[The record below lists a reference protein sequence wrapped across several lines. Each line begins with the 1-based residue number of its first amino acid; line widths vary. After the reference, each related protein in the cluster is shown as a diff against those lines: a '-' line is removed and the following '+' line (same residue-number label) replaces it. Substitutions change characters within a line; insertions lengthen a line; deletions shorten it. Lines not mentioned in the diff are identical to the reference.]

1 MGSVNGLR
9 VTLAVYYIWTAI
21 TLSTRNSAWGVPQSI
36 LWKHHGCNMMMSSDR
51 NIFHVTGLLCGV
63 NHRWIPR
70 EGKWRGPLVF
80 SLICAWTNGWVNNR
94 EVGDLRRHRVHYDV
108 TLMMTLSWETRE
120 YGGCIIANCSDKSL
134 AASQITGKT
143 RLFVNQLTR
152 LAPK

>member
-1 MGSVNGLR
+1 MGWEWPWR
-9 VTLAVYYIWTAI
+9 FI
-21 TLSTRNSAWGVPQSI
+21 TYGPQSHSPHGI
-36 LWKHHGCNMMMSSDR
+36 LPEEYHSQYCESIMAVTWWCHQIE
-51 NIFHVTGLLCGV
+51 IFSTLLAFCAGWITGEF
-63 NHRWIPR
+63 PR